1 MESVLSSDKMVGRE
15 GGGGIVT
22 SSFFSSHF
30 PFGVGIGGV
39 YKGLLPTVLK
49 QGSNQAIRFFVYEN
63 MKHWFQGD
71 DYSKNIGTLRT
82 AFCGVTAGAA
92 SVFGNTPID
101 VIKTR
106 MQVDTLSPSPLLSL
120 SPHPSP
126 PALSLSLSP
135 PVA

>member
-1 MESVLSSDKMVGRE
+1 MESVPSLDKMVGRGE
-15 GGGGIVT
+15 GEGIVT
-22 SSFFSSHF
+22 ISHF

-39 YKGLLPTVLK
+39 YKGLLPTILK

-63 MKHWFQGD
+63 LKHWFQGD

-106 MQVDTLSPSPLLSL
+106 MQVKTLSP
-120 SPHPSP
+120 PSP
-126 PALSLSLSP
+126 SFFCCLKDWYLFTGP
-135 PVA
+135 